1 MTIDPVQCA
10 RCWAT
15 LGVLSLSIVI
25 IGLDPNILS
34 GGGAGD
40 EHLRAL
46 ATLDYR

>member
-10 RCWAT
+10 RRSAT

-25 IGLDPNILS
+25 IGFDPSILS

-40 EHLRAL
+40 QRLRRPRN
-46 ATLDYR
+46 T